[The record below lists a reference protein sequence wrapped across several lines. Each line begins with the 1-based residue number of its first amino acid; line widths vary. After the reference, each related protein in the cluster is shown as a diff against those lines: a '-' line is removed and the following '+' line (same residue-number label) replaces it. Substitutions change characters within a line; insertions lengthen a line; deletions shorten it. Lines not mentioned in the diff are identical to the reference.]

1 MVCLGLEPG
10 QQDGRRRQIHY
21 GGTPK
26 IFKIRN
32 WNSQEM
38 KIRGCVVASRPDRS
52 ATPNQRILRPLATAS
67 LGNNTSWD
75 NSIADNSDKNF
86 TDQILLISHPRKN
99 F

>member
-52 ATPNQRILRPLATAS
+52 ATPNQRILRPFWGHHQFGQQHF
-67 LGNNTSWD
+67 LGQLNCWQ
-75 NSIADNSDKNF
+75 F
-86 TDQILLISHPRKN
+86 G
-99 F
+99 